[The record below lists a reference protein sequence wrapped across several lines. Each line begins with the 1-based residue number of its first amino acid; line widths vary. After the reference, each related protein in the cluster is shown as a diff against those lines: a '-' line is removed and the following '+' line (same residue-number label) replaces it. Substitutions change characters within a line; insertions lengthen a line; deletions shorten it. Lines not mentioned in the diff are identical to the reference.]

1 MKYAAPLICFFA
13 EFLMDFIFIIM
24 SYVLPVNSYKSK
36 YNAVFD
42 YKMYFSKKFYVTI
55 VAPLLNHCFG

>member
-42 YKMYFSKKFYVTI
+42 YFSK
-55 VAPLLNHCFG
+55 